1 MAHNCHGKIFF
12 VTAKSFSSRLNHFQ
26 PRQNHFRHGKIIFNR
41 GKIILATAKSF
52 SSRQNHFGHGKIIP
66 RQNHFCH
73 GKIILATA
81 KSFSSRQNHFGHG
94 KIIFVTAKLFW
105 PRQNHFRHG
114 KIIFVTATLFWP
126 RQNHFRHGKII
137 FNQGKYILY
146 ARDLCSS
153 YKMVLEGLCD
163 SHFTSL
169 YAAPYLGLLTKFAS
183 CAFVVGLVGGFP
195 NGQLSRY
202 NLDVVFLRLCSR
214 GHI

>member
-1 MAHNCHGKIFF
+1 MAHNCHGKIIF
-12 VTAKSFSSRLNHFQ
+12 VTAKSFW
-26 PRQNHFRHGKIIFNR
+26 PRQNHS
-41 GKIILATAKSF
+41 TAKSF
-52 SSRQNHFGHGKIIP
+52 LSRQNHFGHGKIIFVTAKSFWP
-66 RQNHFCH
+66 RQNHF
-73 GKIILATA
+73 
-81 KSFSSRQNHFGHG
+81 RHG

-114 KIIFVTATLFWP
+114 KIIFVTAKLFWP